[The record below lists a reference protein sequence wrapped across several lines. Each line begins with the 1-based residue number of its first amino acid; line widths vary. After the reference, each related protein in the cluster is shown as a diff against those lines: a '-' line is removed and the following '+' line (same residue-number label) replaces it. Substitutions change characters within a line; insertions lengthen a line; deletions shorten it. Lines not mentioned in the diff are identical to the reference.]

1 MKTGKIA
8 EYTKKRKTFVERDK
22 GRCGKKR
29 SDKKEKKF
37 RKHIKMHKYHM
48 KNQSNTIKTSNYY
61 CIFEKMD
68 V

>member
-22 GRCGKKR
+22 GRYGKKR

-37 RKHIKMHKYHM
+37 RKHIKIAQISHGKSVKYN
-48 KNQSNTIKTSNYY
+48 KNL
-61 CIFEKMD
+61 
-68 V
+68 

>member
-29 SDKKEKKF
+29 SDKKAKKF
-37 RKHIKMHKYHM
+37 CKHIKMHKYHM
-48 KNQSNTIKTSNYY
+48 ENQ
-61 CIFEKMD
+61 
-68 V
+68 